1 MWIAG
6 ASEDD
11 GGGPELGREE
21 VSLKRE
27 VKLFGAFSMGY
38 ADVGADIYVAI
49 GVVALFSAGAAPL
62 SFIIA
67 SIVYVTTGL
76 VYAELSS
83 TYPLAGGAQVF
94 AAKGLNDLFGF
105 IAGWLLVLSYVV
117 DISLFAVTSAGYLS
131 FLLPEI
137 RDLNLS
143 IGPLGVSGIILI
155 AVILI
160 CMLLFLNLIGIRESA
175 LFTEVL
181 VAIDLVVETLILALG
196 LMNLLRDPSSF
207 LNNVREL
214 GVPERMEGVAYLPG
228 IDLSLQNFLYGTTLA
243 MSSFVGI
250 ESIAQASEEIKRP
263 YRWIP
268 VATKMSVVSVLIF
281 VLGLSFVSIG
291 SVGWRTLAEHREMSL
306 AALALSFPLIGR
318 YASLI
323 VAFTGFLITLA
334 SSNTGVVGVSRVLYS
349 MGKFKLIPPHL
360 SSINRRFRTPVRSIV
375 LSGLLAVFLCFLGE
389 LERIADVYAVAALAS
404 YLLVNYSLIRIRR
417 VERAFRPWKVPGD
430 IKVLGRDLNLVAALG
445 VVSTTFLLALV
456 VLMHEVGRLIGFA
469 WLVSGLALYVAYRK
483 LSGID
488 VLGRFSADLMRPAEY
503 TREAL
508 VLIRPYE
515 SDDVA
520 EDIYHGLK
528 GRYRLHLVTI
538 VDPSGLSAGELRE
551 ESEAADRVLRSIAR
565 ELRNRGLEVDYRVDF
580 GDPREVALSLASND
594 AFDFA
599 LVIIG
604 KGSRKIEEGGV
615 ARLLMSKLPGKV
627 LAIRR

>member
-1 MWIAG
+1 
-6 ASEDD
+6 
-11 GGGPELGREE
+11 
-21 VSLKRE
+21 
-27 VKLFGAFSMGY
+27 MGY

-49 GVVALFSAGAAPL
+49 GIVALFSAGATPI

-105 IAGWLLVLSYVV
+105 IAGWLLVLSYIV

-137 RDLNLS
+137 RDLHL
-143 IGPLGVSGIILI
+143 GVAPLEVSGIILV

-160 CMLLFLNLIGIRESA
+160 CMLVLLNIIGIREST

-196 LMNLLRDPSSF
+196 LINFLRDPSSF
-207 LNNVREL
+207 LNNMREF
-214 GVPERMEGVAYLPG
+214 GVPERMEGVSYLPG
-228 IDLSLQNFLYGTTLA
+228 IDLRLQNLLYGTTLA
-243 MSSFVGI
+243 MSSFIGI
-250 ESIAQASEEIKRP
+250 ESIAQASEEVKRP
-263 YRWIP
+263 YKWIP
-268 VATKMSVVSVLIF
+268 IATKMSVVSVLLF

-291 SVGWRTLAEHREMSL
+291 SVGWRTLAEHKEMSL
-306 AALALSFPLIGR
+306 AALTLSFPSIGS

-323 VAFTGFLITLA
+323 VASTGFLITLA

-349 MGKFKLIPPHL
+349 MGKFKLTPPHL
-360 SSINRRFRTPVRSIV
+360 SSINRRFRTPVRSIM
-375 LSGLLAVFLCFLGE
+375 LSGMLAVLLCFLGE
-389 LERIADVYAVAALAS
+389 LEKIADVYAVAALAS
-404 YLLVNYSLIRIRR
+404 YLLVNYSLIKIRK
-417 VERAFRPWKVPGD
+417 VEMAFRPWRVPGD
-430 IKVLGRDLNLVAALG
+430 IRILGRDLNLVATLG
-445 VVSTTFLLALV
+445 VISTTFLLALV
-456 VLMHEVGRLIGFA
+456 VLMHEMGRLIGFA
-469 WLVSGLALYVAYRK
+469 WLILGLALYVTYRK
-483 LSGID
+483 LSGMN
-488 VLGRFSADLMRPAEY
+488 VLGRFSADLMKPAEY

-528 GRYRLHLVTI
+528 GRYRLHLVTVI
-538 VDPSGLSAGELRE
+538 DPSGLSASEVRE
-551 ESEAADRVLRSIAR
+551 EREAADGVLRSIAR
-565 ELRNRGLEVDYRVDF
+565 ELRNKGLEVDYRVDF
-580 GDPREVALSLASND
+580 GDPREVALSLASSEI
-594 AFDFA
+594 FDFA

-615 ARLLMSKLPGKV
+615 ARFLMSKLPGKV